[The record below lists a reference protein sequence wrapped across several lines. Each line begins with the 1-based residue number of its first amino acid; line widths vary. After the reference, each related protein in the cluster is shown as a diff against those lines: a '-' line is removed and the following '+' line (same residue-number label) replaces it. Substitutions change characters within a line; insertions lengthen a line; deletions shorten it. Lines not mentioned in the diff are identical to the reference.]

1 MATTDAAPLSIA
13 AHDSALAC
21 ITLNTQGEVCREIE
35 FCITLEIGQGLP
47 IQDCLAFLSNILL
60 SFFVGFLVLLL
71 SQLFQNDKLAP
82 MTCDRSYYFSITI
95 IVIIFAGTRLATA
108 SNKGTLIRVWD
119 TASGALT
126 SELRRGTQVDDFC
139 HRRQLSSSSSSL
151 SSPSSLQVEL
161 SHRN

>member
-35 FCITLEIGQGLP
+35 FCITLEKGLP

-60 SFFVGFLVLLL
+60 SFFVGFLVLLF

-95 IVIIFAGTRLATA
+95 IGMIFTGSRLATA

-161 SHRN
+161 SHRS